1 MKILSLLNQTLI
13 EALSTLGYP
22 DKEIKLS
29 PSKNPEFG
37 DISTSLP
44 LILSKELKINPM
56 EIGEKIGSILGPK
69 PKVKKMKDPNRPK
82 KAKTAFMFYCDAH
95 RPALMK
101 IQKKKMGKIN
111 IGNIAKELGKNWGKL
126 TDKDKKPFASEA
138 AASKLVQEKAMKVYQ
153 ESLGL

>member
-1 MKILSLLNQTLI
+1 MNTLYFNNTSALNELWY
-13 EALSTLGYP
+13 ESHASVVKRVCMELGKP
-22 DKEIKLS
+22 
-29 PSKNPEFG
+29 KNMNEVV
-37 DISTSLP
+37 
-44 LILSKELKINPM
+44 
-56 EIGEKIGSILGPK
+56 EKILGPK

-111 IGNIAKELGKNWGKL
+111 IGNIAKELGKNWGTL
-126 TDKDKKPFASEA
+126 TDKDKKPFASSA
-138 AASKLVQEKAMKVYQ
+138 ASSKLVQEKAMKVYQ